1 MRIDIIKKLLEDEGG
16 GDAGGAFS
24 GGNTTADIA
33 SFPMYAMYQSRDGT
47 KTYSIKHHK
56 KHSRKNK
63 KRSLRES
70 SIDEILE
77 CMYNRLKNNMLECGN
92 IQQKKD

>member
-47 KTYSIKHHK
+47 KTYSIKHQK
-56 KHSRKNK
+56 
-63 KRSLRES
+63 
-70 SIDEILE
+70 
-77 CMYNRLKNNMLECGN
+77 N
-92 IQQKKD
+92 IQEKIKKEVLENLQ